1 MSRSESMFTFR
12 AVFVLLLPYLCFAK
26 PSTKNTHYLEEILS
40 YVNRDADPCNNFYQ
54 YACGNWK
61 PEHLDS
67 LKEKNSMLM
76 GLNNDIR
83 QSINSFLVNENRD
96 LNDVYPNQ
104 LDSLRKYY
112 QVCLKYSEEPLK
124 KSTYYL
130 DVIKEVGGF
139 PAVDSS
145 WDSKSFDWIN
155 MASHLNVFGCKNLL
169 TEVVYP
175 MFPFPFSFQKME
187 LGIDVAL
194 NTDTFKTPTDTAYQV
209 NSEEMLKILRLY
221 EVNDEKSQLI
231 VKDILEFIRSIMEY
245 NIAMSEIT
253 SNEIREDFLLKGED
267 VDDLYRIVLEKYM
280 KIAWNESD
288 EDSVDEIVNYQSY
301 FEKMILTKA
310 VRLINETK
318 PEVVANYLSIKFL
331 YYLHGDE
338 ELRTNNNKKFC
349 TLQSMKI
356 NGYFTSILYNST
368 IPNEEQKSRSE
379 DIVLLIKEL
388 LTSLQI
394 SINNTSWLDQNTMK
408 EAAEKIDNIRIN
420 IGQVQDELGDIV
432 LKEMLKLNFTD
443 NYERNWLDLLKFRVQ
458 STHLPFKQR
467 NFLKNT
473 TKPLEI
479 LSSAEVNAFYFVL
492 DNSVYI
498 PNGLLNA
505 PVYNEDQHSAVKYS
519 RMGYILGH
527 ELFHAFDSI
536 GRHFDALGEERN
548 WWSNISEV
556 IYNQKSRCF
565 KDELNKLYMEDLD
578 MYVNGNKTIDE
589 SLADGIGVSMAYD
602 AFIRNAKNEEDQW
615 CLDHG
620 ITKEQLFFISFSQLY
635 CTVYSKNQLLNEI
648 DDEHPL
654 DHVRIQPA
662 LSHSTKFAE
671 HFQCKEGSKMN
682 PVKKCKLF

>member
-1 MSRSESMFTFR
+1 MFTFR
-12 AVFVLLLPYLCFAK
+12 GVLILLLPYLCIAK
-26 PSTKNTHYLEEILS
+26 PSSKSTHYLEEILS
-40 YVNRDADPCNNFYQ
+40 NVNRDADPCNDFYK

-61 PEHLDS
+61 PEPLDS
-67 LKEKNSMLM
+67 HKERSSMFF
-76 GLNNDIR
+76 GLHNDISK
-83 QSINSFLVNENRD
+83 SINSFLVNENRD
-96 LNDVYPNQ
+96 LNDVYPHQ

-124 KSTYYL
+124 KSSYYL
-130 DVIKEVGGF
+130 DLLKEVGGF

-169 TEVVYP
+169 TEAVYR

-194 NTDTFKTPTDTAYQV
+194 TTETFKTPTDTAYQV
-209 NSEEMLKILRLY
+209 SSEEMLKILRLY

-231 VKDILEFIRSIMEY
+231 VKDILEFIRSIMKY
-245 NIAMSEIT
+245 NVDIT
-253 SNEIREDFLLKGED
+253 EDGIEEDFLLQEED

-288 EDSVDEIVNYQSY
+288 EDSVDEIVNYQQY
-301 FEKMILTKA
+301 LTKIILTKA

-318 PEVVANYLSIKFL
+318 SEVVANYLSIKFL
-331 YYLHGDE
+331 HHLHGDQ
-338 ELRTNNNKKFC
+338 ELRTKNNKKFC

-379 DIVLLIKEL
+379 DILMLIKEL
-388 LTSLQI
+388 LTSLKI

-443 NYERNWLDLLKFRVQ
+443 NYERNWLDLLKFKVQ
-458 STHLPFKQR
+458 STHVPFKQR

-492 DNSVYI
+492 DNSI
-498 PNGLLNA
+498 HINNGLLNA
-505 PVYNEDQHSAVKYS
+505 PLYNEDQHSAVKYS

-527 ELFHAFDSI
+527 ELFHAFGSI
-536 GRHFDALGEERN
+536 ARMFDAHGKLRN
-548 WWSNISEV
+548 WWSKTSESTYIKKSQCFTEELSK
-556 IYNQKSRCF
+556 IYI
-565 KDELNKLYMEDLD
+565 EDLD
-578 MYVNGNKTIDE
+578 MYVNGNKTTDE

-620 ITKEQLFFISFSQLY
+620 ITKEQLFFISFSQIY
-635 CTVYSKNQLLNEI
+635 CTSYSKNQLLNVI
-648 DDEHPL
+648 DDVHLL
-654 DHVRIQPA
+654 DHFRIQHA